1 MGLSKKRKESQRLFH
16 FSWMQHGSL
25 HDQRDASMV
34 SAEPTEV
41 KEKKKKK
48 SQFHVSVCRAGFF
61 LVVWSA
67 PGARSLQPSEER
79 FPGRGSCRAK
89 GACRD
94 L

>member
-48 SQFHVSVCRAGFF
+48 ISVPCVCLPGWVF
-61 LVVWSA
+61 L
-67 PGARSLQPSEER
+67 GCLER
-79 FPGRGSCRAK
+79 PGRTQPAAK
-89 GACRD
+89 
-94 L
+94 